1 MVMYLHFG
9 PLILVKLRFGPYFG
23 KLLFVPKLR
32 RLNLVFFYALE
43 YFICVIL
50 SCFFSIFR
58 IFVVDFLNDP
68 Q

>member
-9 PLILVKLRFGPYFG
+9 PLILVKLCFGPYFG
-23 KLLFVPKLR
+23 KLLFVPKFR
-32 RLNLVFFYALE
+32 RLNLVFFYALK
-43 YFICVIL
+43 YFIFVIL

-58 IFVVDFLNDP
+58 IFVVDSLNDP